1 MGSEMDTFAAR
12 LASFDIVLKPEK
24 RRSSGTKTP
33 KAITWPH
40 QRPSPAELAHAGFYY
55 KPYETNPDNTTCF
68 ECHRA
73 LDGWEE
79 DDNPVTEH
87 LKHAPDCGWAIMMD
101 LQQSS
106 SNPASIEDPTGDRI
120 TQARLSTFGT
130 AWPHDGKK
138 GWVCQSEKMVEGGW
152 YFCPTDESN
161 DLASCVYCKLSLDGW
176 EPKDDPF
183 DEHYR
188 RSSDCSFFFF
198 AQPPGKKSKST
209 RAKKARVSKASSRL
223 STQSVGPATYETPDI
238 EMDDS
243 MDQSTMSQATTK
255 SKSTK
260 KATKSKSKGT
270 KTKKEESAEVEGQ
283 IEADIEEVAQPEPIK
298 PKRAGRGKK
307 RASEDIKDEPN
318 PVAMV
323 EREPSQA
330 PAEPPAKRRATKTRS
345 SSITRNYNYDHSDSA
360 MADAEPVGVAASE
373 EETNR
378 GRKSTKKSA
387 SKARKVSDVPV
398 APAVPS
404 KARAPRDSEIDA
416 EIEAGLEA
424 DIPNPAEPEPE
435 IEAELAEPR
444 VSKKTKSSKKSKA
457 VAKSPGPVASDHED
471 RSDPHV
477 ELLDDEPEAPEPPA
491 PKTKAK
497 GSKKKGTKKTKTE
510 ETIKTQSPE
519 LRESLGP
526 RASDVRDDSE
536 RHDSFISVEIVSNE
550 PEHASEPEE
559 PMPKA
564 ESKKSSKKKDATST
578 KEKKSKKPEK
588 KAAQAPVLESPVQ
601 AHRVEPSVEE
611 QDDEFETTDDLPDQL
626 EMVNPPQESSP
637 PPQEMSP
644 EPQSDRKTPSLPPKT
659 AKRYSDIPHEEHLAE
674 TLVQSQT
681 SPHEVHE
688 SRRNSKRSNR
698 AISPLPPAHQN
709 TPSLS
714 PQSSDAENRPPSSRP
729 SASRPPVQST
739 PKHPEFRAPLAVSTP
754 SPSKR
759 NANGGFGPSG
769 HPWTPV
775 DIDEVLFGEA
785 SDKENADLSGLFKG
799 VKGGLTSPEKKMTVQ
814 EWIAWNAKNG
824 EERLKRE
831 CERLVGQFEK
841 EGGRAMQ
848 RLEAIECID

>member
-24 RRSSGTKTP
+24 RRSSGAKTP

-68 ECHRA
+68 ACHRA

-138 GWVCQSEKMVEGGW
+138 GWMVESGW
-152 YFCPTDESN
+152 YFCPTDESD

-188 RSSDCSFFFF
+188 RSSDCSFFVF

-209 RAKKARVSKASSRL
+209 RAKKPRVSKASSRL
-223 STQSVGPATYETPDI
+223 STQSVDRATSEAPDI

-243 MDQSTMSQATTK
+243 MDQSIMSQATTK
-255 SKSTK
+255 SKPTK
-260 KATKSKSKGT
+260 KATKSKSKRT
-270 KTKKEESAEVEGQ
+270 KSKKEESAEVESQ
-283 IEADIEEVAQPEPIK
+283 IEAEIEEIAQSESVK
-298 PKRAGRGKK
+298 PKRTGRGKK

-318 PVAMV
+318 PVTML
-323 EREPSQA
+323 ERELSQP
-330 PAEPPAKRRATKTRS
+330 PAGPPAKKRATKTRS
-345 SSITRNYNYDHSDSA
+345 SSIARNYNYENSDSA
-360 MADAEPVGVAASE
+360 MADAEPVDDIASE
-373 EETNR
+373 EETDR
-378 GRKSTKKSA
+378 GRKPTKKSV

-398 APAVPS
+398 APKVLS

-416 EIEAGLEA
+416 EIEAGLETGLEA

-435 IEAELAEPR
+435 FEAEPAEPR
-444 VSKKTKSSKKSKA
+444 ASKKTKSSKKSKA
-457 VAKSPGPVASDHED
+457 VAKSPELITRDELEDSSDHAD
-471 RSDPHV
+471 RSDPYV
-477 ELLDDEPEAPEPPA
+477 KPVNDEEAAELPA
-491 PKTKAK
+491 PKTKPAK
-497 GSKKKGTKKTKTE
+497 GAKKKGTKKTKTE
-510 ETIKTQSPE
+510 ETTKAQSPE
-519 LRESLGP
+519 PRGSLAS
-526 RASDVRDDSE
+526 RAPDVRDDSE
-536 RHDSFISVEIVSNE
+536 RPDSFISVEIVSKE
-550 PEHASEPEE
+550 PEHASESEE
-559 PMPKA
+559 SKPKA
-564 ESKKSSKKKDATST
+564 EPKKISKKDSTST
-578 KEKKSKKPEK
+578 KDKKSKKSEK
-588 KAAQAPVLESPVQ
+588 KAAQPPVLDSPVR
-601 AHRVEPSVEE
+601 AHSLEPSAEE
-611 QDDEFETTDDLPDQL
+611 HDDEFETTDDLPDQL
-626 EMVNPPQESSP
+626 EVVNPLVERSPSP
-637 PPQEMSP
+637 PEMSP
-644 EPQSDRKTPSLPPKT
+644 EPRSDRETPSLPPKT
-659 AKRYSDIPHEEHLAE
+659 VKRYSDIPHEEHFAE
-674 TLVQSQT
+674 TLAQSQT

-688 SRRNSKRSNR
+688 SRRSSKRSNR
-698 AISPLPPAHQN
+698 AISPLLSAHQN

-714 PQSSDAENRPPSSRP
+714 PQSSDAENRPPVIAALRIP
-729 SASRPPVQST
+729 
-739 PKHPEFRAPLAVSTP
+739 TP

-775 DIDEVLFGEA
+775 DIDDVLFGEA

-831 CERLVGQFEK
+831 CERLVSQFEK